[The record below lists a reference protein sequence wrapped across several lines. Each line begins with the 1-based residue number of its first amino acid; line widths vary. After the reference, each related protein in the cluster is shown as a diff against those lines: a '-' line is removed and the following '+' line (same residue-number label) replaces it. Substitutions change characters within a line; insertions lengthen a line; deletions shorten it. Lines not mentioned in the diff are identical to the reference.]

1 MSGRLERVLVGEWVV
16 VVLFVRVLLDRLDG
30 RSRGLGRSG
39 GDWRRGPR
47 HRGRAWRGGGTR
59 GWRVA
64 DAQARDVRRRW
75 GHGVLGLFGHHYLMS
90 AFGSGLVCWNYRTSI
105 DVSLLG
111 QIVVRVTVGV
121 DGSVELLKSHEG
133 RDELV
138 VGS

>member
-1 MSGRLERVLVGEWVV
+1 M
-16 VVLFVRVLLDRLDG
+16 
-30 RSRGLGRSG
+30 
-39 GDWRRGPR
+39 
-47 HRGRAWRGGGTR
+47 
-59 GWRVA
+59 A

-90 AFGSGLVCWNYRTSI
+90 AFGSGLVCWNHRTSI